1 MWNLQLVWIL
11 GHVILTLPLLSSF
24 ISVSHFKTSNNEIN
38 YLESYKFSL
47 WQIIKDSFLKRYQ
60 AEYLL
65 TFLIAFSLIWNES
78 IVNNLLSDFIP
89 SFVSEMKMNIEG
101 RAADYAKGMNY
112 LFIALGIAIMAMWL
126 WKLIL
131 RKSFNQTNEVA

>member
-1 MWNLQLVWIL
+1 M
-11 GHVILTLPLLSSF
+11 
-24 ISVSHFKTSNNEIN
+24 
-38 YLESYKFSL
+38 
-47 WQIIKDSFLKRYQ
+47 QIVRDSFFRRYQ

-78 IVNNLLSDFIP
+78 IINNLLSDFIP

-112 LFIALGIAIMAMWL
+112 LFVALCISILAMGL
-126 WKLIL
+126 WKSIL
-131 RKSFNQTNEVA
+131 NKTTNGKNEIA